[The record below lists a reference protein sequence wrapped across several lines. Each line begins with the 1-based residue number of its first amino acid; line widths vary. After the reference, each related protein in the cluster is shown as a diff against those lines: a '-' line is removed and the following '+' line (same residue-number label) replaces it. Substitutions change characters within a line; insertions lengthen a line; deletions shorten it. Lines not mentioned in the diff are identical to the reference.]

1 MSHLVQLL
9 FKKNETQQLRV
20 TLVST
25 SQKFLAVNEFF
36 TNDSPSVLFHITHS
50 NHLSQFDI
58 SGLHLYTCL
67 TFEKRGSNFEFQRVF
82 DCETCLAENFNLL
95 TLDKVVLFLPTSL
108 LNGLEQLR
116 GLYIFYS
123 NNTLHWPIKIRD
135 KYDFKIP
142 ECHQNNY
149 NLSALAP
156 LAIKKVSINEFYSIS
171 NDLPLFVKIPQKTY
185 PDDSFLH
192 LMAKRET
199 IRFAVLQKSYLSGY
213 LHGISIYEISPKI
226 TIPNLIHQENEVYI

>member
-1 MSHLVQLL
+1 MAVRGGASLQLQLQCNL
-9 FKKNETQQLRV
+9 FGII
-20 TLVST
+20 
-25 SQKFLAVNEFF
+25 FLQ
-36 TNDSPSVLFHITHS
+36 PL
-50 NHLSQFDI
+50 
-58 SGLHLYTCL
+58 
-67 TFEKRGSNFEFQRVF
+67 
-82 DCETCLAENFNLL
+82 
-95 TLDKVVLFLPTSL
+95 
-108 LNGLEQLR
+108 
-116 GLYIFYS
+116 
-123 NNTLHWPIKIRD
+123 
-135 KYDFKIP
+135 
-142 ECHQNNY
+142 HQNNY

-171 NDLPLFVKIPQKTY
+171 KDLPLFVKIPQKTY